1 MTAIDEPTKLMQR
14 LEHGY
19 MLINEANDTGDL
31 ILKQSMED
39 HWITLLHQYE
49 AAVGLEWF
57 FPEHH
62 ERIAE
67 RSAA

>member
-1 MTAIDEPTKLMQR
+1 MTATDEITKITQR

-19 MLINEANDTGDL
+19 MLINEAESEGDIEQWQRL
-31 ILKQSMED
+31 TD